1 MDTETKLDQI
11 NRWMMLAANIG
22 VLLGILFLVFELRQN
37 TVASRAEAASNY
49 QDSFSE
55 IELFIARDAEFAAL
69 LEAGRN
75 GDDLS
80 SVDQFRLTVFY
91 GNVLRTWQ
99 NAHFQHEAGS
109 LNRDLW
115 LSIRSRFAT
124 ILTED
129 RGLSEHWVNHQSEFT
144 PAFNK
149 LVSQLVETDGAS

>member
-1 MDTETKLDQI
+1 MNTETKLDQI
-11 NRWMMLAANIG
+11 NRWMMLAANFG

-37 TVASRAEAASNY
+37 TIASRAEAASNY
-49 QDSFSE
+49 QDTFSE

-80 SVDQFRLTVFY
+80 SVDHFRLTVFY

-99 NAHFQHEAGS
+99 NAHFQYGAGT
-109 LNRDLW
+109 LNKDLW

-124 ILTED
+124 ILAED
-129 RGLSEHWVNHQSEFT
+129 RGLLEHWSNHPSEFT
-144 PAFNK
+144 PAFNA
-149 LVSQLVETDGAS
+149 LVAHLVEADSAG